1 MNIISTKT
9 ARSSNEQHLTLRL
22 VLGFLL
28 EDGLIDQVQ
37 HNRLLGEA
45 ADKAKQGIHP
55 LNAVADMDWQSSTK
69 PSYPLSIE
77 RLTRWLAE
85 RFALPYLHI
94 DPLKTDFY
102 TLTQFV
108 SYAYASRFNILPVK
122 SDETSVT
129 IATAEPYARE
139 WETEL
144 AQVLKKEIHC
154 VIANPQ
160 DISHYLRE
168 FYGLQSSIQ
177 GVGQNASPSDNKI
190 NNFEQLLELG
200 KRSEEPD
207 AGDQHIVH
215 IVDWLLQYAFEQ
227 RASDIHL
234 EPRRETGRIRFRID
248 GVLHTVHEV
257 PAAVLAAMNSR
268 IKILGRMDLAER
280 RKPQDG
286 RIKTVA
292 PDTEKTVELRL
303 STMPTAFGEKVVM
316 RIFDPEVLVK
326 TVAELGFSKRDI
338 SLWAKMVDRPHGLI
352 LITGPTGSGKTST
365 LYSELKNL
373 ARPEINVCTIEDP
386 IEMVE
391 PKLNQMQV
399 QSGIG
404 VTFASGVRTLLR
416 QDPDIIMVG
425 EIRDQETAE
434 VSIQAALTGHLV
446 FSTLHTND
454 APSALTRLTN
464 IGTPAYLINAS
475 LIGVMAQRL
484 VRTLCPNCKTST
496 PTDPH
501 KWRALI
507 TPMKMRM
514 PEMTAKP
521 VGCNECRHTGFRG
534 RTGLFEIMPFT
545 ETLGALLN
553 ESADTN
559 LLRRQALKEGLC
571 PLRISGAQKIAAGVT
586 TFEEVFQVV
595 TLMPEKL
602 K

>member
-1 MNIISTKT
+1 MPTK
-9 ARSSNEQHLTLRL
+9 SVNPQHEKPLTLRL
-22 VLGFLL
+22 LLGYLM
-28 EDGLIDQVQ
+28 EDSLIDLVQ
-37 HNRLLGEA
+37 HNHLLGEA
-45 ADKAKQGIHP
+45 EKLKKGEHPVISIAGMNWESKTTPPHP
-55 LNAVADMDWQSSTK
+55 LTA
-69 PSYPLSIE
+69 E

-85 RFALPYLHI
+85 RFDIPYIHI

-122 SDETSVT
+122 SDENSVT
-129 IATAEPYARE
+129 IATAEPNIRE
-139 WETEL
+139 WEPDL
-144 AQVLKKEIHC
+144 AQVLNKDIHR

-160 DISHYLRE
+160 DISHYLNE
-168 FYGLQSSIQ
+168 FYGLQSSIR
-177 GVGQNASPSDNKI
+177 GVGQNTQASENKI

-200 KRSEEPD
+200 KRSGELD

-215 IVDWLLQYAFEQ
+215 IVDWLLQYAFQQ

-248 GVLHTVHEV
+248 GVLHLVHEV
-257 PAAVLAAMNSR
+257 PVTVLAAMTSR
-268 IKILGRMDLAER
+268 IKILGRMDLTER

-286 RIKTVA
+286 RIKTMA
-292 PDTEKTVELRL
+292 PETGKTVELRL

-326 TVAELGFSKRDI
+326 TVEQLGFSKRDVT
-338 SLWAKMVDRPHGLI
+338 LWDKMVTRPHGLI
-352 LITGPTGSGKTST
+352 LVTGPTGSGKTST
-365 LYSELKNL
+365 LYSALKGL
-373 ARPEINVCTIEDP
+373 AKPEINVCTIEDP

-391 PKLNQMQV
+391 PLLNQMQV
-399 QSGIG
+399 QHGIG
-404 VTFASGVRTLLR
+404 LDFASGVRTLLR

-454 APSALTRLTN
+454 APSALTRMIN
-464 IGTPAYLINAS
+464 IGAPSYLISAS
-475 LIGVMAQRL
+475 LLGVMAQRL
-484 VRTLCPNCKTST
+484 VRTLCPHCKTKV
-496 PTDPH
+496 PMDAY
-501 KWRALI
+501 KWQALI

-514 PEMTAKP
+514 PSKMGQP
-521 VGCNECRHTGFRG
+521 VGCNECRHTGFLG

-545 ETLGALLN
+545 ETLGSLLH
-553 ESADTN
+553 ESND
-559 LLRRQALKEGLC
+559 LIKLRRQALKEGLC
-571 PLRISGAQKIAAGVT
+571 PLRISGAQKIAAGTT

-595 TLMPEKL
+595 AINPEMNPAEG
-602 K
+602 